1 MKKFYQPTL
10 TIVVVWTLVVGISHL
25 AFAQGE
31 ANIADGPLKEA
42 DWFKH
47 PGEGALNES
56 HADNKNWITKWYG
69 PDGNYE
75 NNEGFQK
82 SGRRDL
88 IKVSLGRLLVAFP
101 SILWERRQQ
110 FGQILSEI
118 AKSVLF
124 TEMV

>member
-1 MKKFYQPTL
+1 MKRLYSLTL
-10 TIVVVWTLVVGISHL
+10 TMVVVFTLVIGTSHF

-47 PGEGALNES
+47 PDAAALSES

-88 IKVSLGRLLVAFP
+88 IEEGTKGKLT
-101 SILWERRQQ
+101 Q
-110 FGQILSEI
+110 
-118 AKSVLF
+118 
-124 TEMV
+124 